1 METEKRKKEAIL
13 ILGITFVLLLIGIG
27 LRIAGIH
34 TRNLEY
40 DEIWTFSH
48 YVELP
53 IHEIFT
59 DLATPNNH
67 PLNSLFIKCF
77 RMFSIPQL
85 LQIRLPALFAGIL
98 LLIMF
103 GSGLRRLTKSIPG
116 LCFGVLLLALNIP
129 LIRYSQTARGYEFQ
143 ALFTTCVM
151 LSLLF
156 FELDLQSRFRRSL
169 WAALFLI
176 SAAAACTSVTS
187 GVIFVTALAF
197 SYGLLFT
204 DWRKWNDLKTWLEK
218 KELWIAF
225 LLFAVFVLL
234 WYGLNY
240 STLAKGQTFGASVAS
255 PGRFTAFAWRTIAEL
270 PLTLTIP
277 VTVAAAILQ
286 KAPFQRRIAFTG
298 LLSTLLVFLSALIFK
313 AGDPRVYIPL
323 IPILALPAALIFDC
337 PHLAERRPR
346 LILPLFGAF
355 LLIAGLQF
363 KMRYA
368 DMNPPDMG
376 GVFATAAQIVPPE
389 ALTIYS
395 PTDSY
400 IISCLLT
407 KEFQYDQ
414 LRRIQSR
421 PLSLLLINANSIGI
435 YQEWTGNTVDYPIA
449 AKPISQG
456 RIANETTYLE
466 YRLRP
471 LAKYESLKNKFLIV
485 LMNGPTK
492 EQFLRCLNLFRKH
505 FQTANIFCFLTMNA
519 ARTIETPLSRTR
531 LLIYYSPEQ
540 SVEQMLALQSEP
552 GSKIR
557 FFVME
562 GKEAGSGR

>member
-1 METEKRKKEAIL
+1 
-13 ILGITFVLLLIGIG
+13 
-27 LRIAGIH
+27 
-34 TRNLEY
+34 
-40 DEIWTFSH
+40 
-48 YVELP
+48 
-53 IHEIFT
+53 
-59 DLATPNNH
+59 
-67 PLNSLFIKCF
+67 
-77 RMFSIPQL
+77 
-85 LQIRLPALFAGIL
+85 
-98 LLIMF
+98 MF

-277 VTVAAAILQ
+277 VTVAAAILL
-286 KAPFQRRIAFTG
+286 KAPFQRRIALMG
-298 LLSTLLVFLSALIFK
+298 LLSALLVFLSALIFK
-313 AGDPRVYIPL
+313 GGDPRVYIPL

-346 LILPLFGAF
+346 LILPVFGAF

-363 KMRYA
+363 KIRYA
-368 DMNPPDMG
+368 GMNPPDMG
-376 GVFATAAQIVPPE
+376 NVFATAAQTVPPE

-395 PTDSY
+395 PTDSLS
-400 IISCLLT
+400 ISILFT
-407 KEFQYDQ
+407 NEFHMDN
-414 LRRIQSR
+414 LRRIKST
-421 PLSLLLINANSIGI
+421 PISLLLINSDTIGI
-435 YQEWTGNTVDYPIA
+435 YQEWDGRTANHPVSPV
-449 AKPISQG
+449 PVSRG
-456 RIANETTYLE
+456 RIAGEATYAEFL
-466 YRLRP
+466 LQP
-471 LAKYESLKNKFLIV
+471 LQKKERLKNKFLIV
-485 LMNGPTK
+485 LIDEPER
-492 EQFLRCLNLFRKH
+492 EQFLQYRTFFRNRL
-505 FQTANIFCFLTMNA
+505 QTANYSFVTSKTAWKHGKI
-519 ARTIETPLSRTR
+519 
-531 LLIYYSPEQ
+531 LIYYSPEQ
-540 SVEQMLALQSEP
+540 SVEEMLALQSEP

-557 FFVME
+557 FFVMA
-562 GKEAGSGR
+562 GKETGSGR